1 MSRLGPLTF
10 LNEQGFVKQNMVN
23 LDYLA
28 LFDECSRQVFF
39 NEYASLGMEKSF
51 TTPQSSLLFD
61 IVTPICARDQ
71 FTLNYFYLEISIIPI
86 LLC

>member
-28 LFDECSRQVFF
+28 LFYECSRQVFF
-39 NEYASLGMEKSF
+39 NEYASRYGKKFHDPLIVSF
-51 TTPQSSLLFD
+51 IQYCNT
-61 IVTPICARDQ
+61 
-71 FTLNYFYLEISIIPI
+71 YL
-86 LLC
+86 C